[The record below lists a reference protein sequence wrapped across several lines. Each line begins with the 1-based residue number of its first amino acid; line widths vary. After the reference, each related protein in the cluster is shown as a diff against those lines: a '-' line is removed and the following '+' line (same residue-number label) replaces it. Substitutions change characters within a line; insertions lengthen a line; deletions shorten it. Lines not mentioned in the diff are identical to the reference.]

1 MRLWLICILA
11 SLALSE
17 TRAQTTGPFT
27 GLIVDARGL
36 RFTPCMF
43 PRLYAQNGAE
53 VWGTYKVSSAY
64 ANDIGVSS
72 FVREPETAA
81 RLTGRGA
88 PNQLTVRA
96 VLVRNQCEATLSDA
110 DAERVLV
117 ENRRSRFLE
126 GFKITFL
133 Y

>member
-1 MRLWLICILA
+1 VRRWLICSL
-11 SLALSE
+11 LALSLCE
-17 TRAQTTGPFT
+17 TRAQETSPFT

-43 PRLYAQNGAE
+43 PRIYSDGGKE
-53 VWGTYKVSSAY
+53 VWATYSVSSQF
-64 ANDIGVSS
+64 ANDVGVAAFTQS
-72 FVREPETAA
+72 FETASS
-81 RLTGRGA
+81 LKDRGG
-88 PNQLTVRA
+88 PNQLVVRA
-96 VLVRNQCEATLSDA
+96 LRVTNQCDATLSDA
-110 DAERVLV
+110 DTERVLV